1 MKALPSQPVS
11 IRLNTEEKAIYMAH
25 GGAKLF
31 KKWLMELQRKS
42 KIKPNTSAPAK
53 RKTSS
58 GDIGI
63 TSNISG

>member
-31 KKWLMELQRKS
+31 KKWLRILEKKS
-42 KIKPNTSAPAK
+42 KLKVSTSAPAK

-58 GDIGI
+58 GDIGNA
-63 TSNISG
+63 SSISG

>member
-11 IRLNTEEKAIYMAH
+11 IRLNTEEKAIYISH

-31 KKWLMELQRKS
+31 KKWLRILEKKS
-42 KIKPNTSAPAK
+42 KIKPSTSAPAK

-58 GDIGI
+58 GDIG
-63 TSNISG
+63 TSISG

>member
-31 KKWLMELQRKS
+31 KKWLRILEKNS
-42 KIKPNTSAPAK
+42 KKLGKLPREKARIHE
-53 RKTSS
+53 
-58 GDIGI
+58 
-63 TSNISG
+63 